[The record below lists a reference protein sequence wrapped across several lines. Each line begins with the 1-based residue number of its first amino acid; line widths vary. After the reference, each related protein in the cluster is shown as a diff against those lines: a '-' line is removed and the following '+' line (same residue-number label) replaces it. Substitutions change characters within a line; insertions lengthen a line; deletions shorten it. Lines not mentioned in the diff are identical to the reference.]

1 MVKTSR
7 RDTAVRDRADDD
19 HDLDAPRPRRPKAGA
34 GGRWW
39 VGVGRVLLWAFII
52 VVIFNGIWFPIRN
65 GFSLPSS
72 SSADTETTEA
82 PAFPEA
88 PAAAF
93 ALRFA
98 DTYLDTS
105 DLEARQSAL
114 VSFVP
119 EGEVG
124 SLNVPADGLTGENL
138 TVVAVDVLDDHNAL
152 VVVRADVNGEPM
164 SLQVP
169 VYSADDAL
177 VLSGPPALL
186 AAPAQA
192 SLPEGVSYDTDSQ
205 AAEQLRDTLSGFFE
219 VYAEEAGHL
228 DRYVEPGVS
237 ITPLPANTLEFHE
250 LSDIAVPSQ
259 SSTGDDDV
267 RQVAATVLW
276 SLPSG
281 DAAGDGGNAGQ
292 MVQQNYLVT
301 VVDSGSEW
309 YVRDIQGAPHSFGG

>member
-1 MVKTSR
+1 MAKASR

-19 HDLDAPRPRRPKAGA
+19 HDIDAPRPRRLRAGA

-52 VVIFNGIWFPIRN
+52 VVVFNGIWFPIRN
-65 GFSLPSS
+65 GFSLPI
-72 SSADTETTEA
+72 SSAAEPEAGETID
-82 PAFPEA
+82 FPETS
-88 PAAAF
+88 AAAF

-98 DTYLDTS
+98 DAYLDTGDPES
-105 DLEARQSAL
+105 RQSAL
-114 VSFVP
+114 AAFVP

-124 SLNVPADGLTGENL
+124 SLDLPEGGLTGENL
-138 TVVAVDVLDDHNAL
+138 TVVAIDVINDHNAL
-152 VVVRADVNGEPM
+152 VVVRAQVNGEPM

-169 VYSADDAL
+169 VYSDGEAL
-177 VLSGPPALL
+177 VLSGRPALL

-192 SLPEGVSYDTDSQ
+192 TLPQGSSYETDAQ
-205 AAEQLRDTLSGFFE
+205 AAEELTDTLSGFFE

-237 ITPLPANTLEFHE
+237 IAPLPANALEFHE
-250 LSDIAVPSQ
+250 LSDVTVPSQ

-267 RQVAATVLW
+267 RQVAATVVW
-276 SLPSG
+276 SLPSADPAEG
-281 DAAGDGGNAGQ
+281 EGQTGQ
-292 MVQQNYLVT
+292 MVQNYLVT
-301 VVDSGSEW
+301 VVDSGTEW